1 MTTPQEPNYKRVM
14 VVDDAPIDRM
24 IAQKVMTRQGFA
36 EQVVA
41 AESAMDALQYLKSH
55 EEEPDSLPSLIFLD
69 INMPEMS
76 GFDFLDA
83 YNNLPDT
90 IKRKCIIVM
99 LSSSLHPEDKE
110 RALSSPYVFKFL
122 SKPISP
128 DKLKELESLGR

>member
-1 MTTPQEPNYKRVM
+1 MTTPQETNHKRVM

-55 EEEPDSLPSLIFLD
+55 EEDPDSLPSLIFLD

-83 YNNLPDT
+83 YNNLPET

-99 LSSSLHPEDKE
+99 LSSSLHPEDKQ

-122 SKPISP
+122 SKPINP
-128 DKLKELESLGR
+128 EKLKELESLGG